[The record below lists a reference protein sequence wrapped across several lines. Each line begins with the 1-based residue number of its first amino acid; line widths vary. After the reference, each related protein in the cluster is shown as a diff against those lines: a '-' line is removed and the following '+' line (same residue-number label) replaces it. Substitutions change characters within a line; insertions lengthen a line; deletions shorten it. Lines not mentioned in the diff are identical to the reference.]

1 MEPKFQT
8 SFIPKKPTVGMPVS
22 GSISNKQLQK
32 TKSPVASVFMAIS
45 VIVFV
50 LSVGAVGGAYFWRSY
65 LQSAN
70 QGYKNELAS
79 KEKTFNV
86 DLIEKLKR
94 IDLQVDSARNVLNN
108 HVALSGIFDVIK
120 NMTVEDVRFVSMDL
134 KNPGNGGPLSLS
146 LQGMGKNMPTVAFQ
160 SDILGQ
166 LSDYNL
172 AGIVRS
178 AAVSS
183 PTIGETGSVS
193 FGLTAELD
201 ASKFLYS
208 QLIDSAN
215 DSQ

>member
-8 SFIPKKPTVGMPVS
+8 SFIPKKPTAGVSIS
-22 GSISNKQLQK
+22 GSINNKQLQK
-32 TKSPVASVFMAIS
+32 TKSPIASMFMAIS
-45 VIVFV
+45 VLFFI
-50 LSVGAVGGAYFWRSY
+50 LSVGAVGGTYFWRDY

-70 QGYKNELAS
+70 QKYKNELAS

-86 DLIEKLKR
+86 DLIERLKR
-94 IDLQVDSARNVLNN
+94 IDLQVDSAKNVLNN

-120 NMTVEDVRFVSMDL
+120 DMTVEDVRFVSMDL
-134 KNPGNGGPLSLS
+134 KNSGGGGALSLS
-146 LQGMGKNMPTVAFQ
+146 LQGLGKNMPTVAFQ

-172 AGIVRS
+172 AGVVRS

-183 PTIGETGSVS
+183 PTITETGSVS

-201 ASKFLYS
+201 ASKFFYS
-208 QLIDSAN
+208 RSIEPNGDGQ
-215 DSQ
+215 